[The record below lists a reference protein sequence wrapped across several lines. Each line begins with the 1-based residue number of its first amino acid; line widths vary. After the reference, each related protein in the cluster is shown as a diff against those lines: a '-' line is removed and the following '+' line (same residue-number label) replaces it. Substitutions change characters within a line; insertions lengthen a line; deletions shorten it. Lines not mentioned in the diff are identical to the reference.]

1 MIRRR
6 EEFRIKTIDTKKNVA
21 VGIKLPFGS
30 KPIFN
35 LNYTTY
41 DQMKTNLISFLMTNK
56 GERPFNPEFGA
67 NLRSFVFEQVT
78 STDELREI
86 LTDKIALFFP
96 EISVKSIDI
105 NIENDLNKIS
115 ISVSYVMNKI
125 EDSLVIQLQ

>member
-1 MIRRR
+1 MIRKR
-6 EEFRIKTIDTKKNVA
+6 EEFRIPVIDTKKNTP

-30 KPIFN
+30 KPVFN

-78 STDELREI
+78 STEELVEI
-86 LTDKIALFFP
+86 LVDKIAIFFP
-96 EISVKSIDI
+96 EIYVKNIDVK
-105 NIENDLNKIS
+105 IENDLNKIS
-115 ISVSYVMNKI
+115 ISISYVMNKT

>member
-1 MIRRR
+1 
-6 EEFRIKTIDTKKNVA
+6 
-21 VGIKLPFGS
+21 
-30 KPIFN
+30 
-35 LNYTTY
+35 
-41 DQMKTNLISFLMTNK
+41 MTNK

>member
-6 EEFRIKTIDTKKNVA
+6 EEFRIKSIDTKKNVA
-21 VGIKLPFGS
+21 VGIRLPFGD

-86 LTDKIALFFP
+86 LTDKIAIFFP
-96 EISVKSIDI
+96 EIAVSSI
-105 NIENDLNKIS
+105 NIKIDNDLNRIS

>member
-6 EEFRIKTIDTKKNVA
+6 EEFRIKAIDTKKNVA

-30 KPIFN
+30 KPIFH